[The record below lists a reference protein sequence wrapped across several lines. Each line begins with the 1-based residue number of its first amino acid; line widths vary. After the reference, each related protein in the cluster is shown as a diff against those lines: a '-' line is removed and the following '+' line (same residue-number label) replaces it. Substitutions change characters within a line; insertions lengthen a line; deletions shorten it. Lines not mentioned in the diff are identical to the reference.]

1 MKSPMC
7 KDLAPGQ
14 SVQAVFLVQSKDVRQ
29 KRTGEPYLS
38 LTLMDRSGEI
48 DAKMWDNVTGVM
60 DSFDRDDFVKVKG
73 ETQLFQNRLQLT
85 VHSLQRV
92 PDSEMDLADFLPAS
106 ARDPREMF
114 AELQGIIASLTN
126 PHLKALLDNL
136 FANPEI
142 AARYR
147 QAPAAKGIHHAW
159 LGGLL
164 EHVLSLCTLARWTA
178 RHYAG
183 IDEDLLLTGVILHDI
198 GKITELEY
206 SRSFAYSTEGGLLGH
221 MQIGLRMVADHLPA
235 GFPPKLRSLVEHMI
249 LSHHG
254 QLEFG
259 SPKLPVFPEALL
271 LHHLDNLDSKMAAM
285 FAMLERDRATP
296 GLWTGYNAALE
307 RSVLDKQK
315 YLAEAPSKPEA
326 RKPASQASQPAR
338 QASIFGQALQSALN
352 GDPEEQPEGKKE
364 Q

>member
-7 KDLAPGQ
+7 RDLAPGQ
-14 SVQAVFLVQSKDVRQ
+14 SVEGLFLVQSKEVRQ
-29 KRTGEPYLS
+29 KRTGGPYLALS
-38 LTLMDRSGEI
+38 LMDRSGDI
-48 DAKMWDNVTGVM
+48 DAKMWDNVAVVM
-60 DSFDRDDFVKVKG
+60 DLFERDDFIKVKG

-92 PDSEMDLADFLPAS
+92 ADTDVDLADFLPAS
-106 ARDPREMF
+106 RRDPQEMF
-114 AELQGIIASLTN
+114 AELEGIIAALKN
-126 PHLKALLDNL
+126 PHLKALLENL
-136 FANPEI
+136 FSDAEI

-147 QAPAAKGIHHAW
+147 RAPAAKGIHHAW

-164 EHVLSLCTLARWTA
+164 EHVLSLCALARA
-178 RHYAG
+178 IAPNYPG
-183 IDEDLLLTGVILHDI
+183 IDEDLLMTGVIVHDI

-206 SRSFAYSTEGGLLGH
+206 ARSFAYSTEGGLLGH
-221 MQIGLRMVADHLPA
+221 IQIGLRMVGDHLPA

-249 LSHHG
+249 VSHHG

-285 FAMLERDRATP
+285 LATIERDRATP

-307 RSVLDKQK
+307 RSILDKER
-315 YLAEAPSKPEA
+315 YLAEEPPKPEEKAKAAGDA
-326 RKPASQASQPAR
+326 REAR
-338 QASIFGQALQSALN
+338 QPSVFGQALMSALS
-352 GDPEEQPEGKKE
+352 GKKE
-364 Q
+364 K

>member
-7 KDLAPGQ
+7 RDLAPGQ
-14 SVQAVFLVQSKDVRQ
+14 SVQGIFLVQSKEVRQ

-38 LTLMDRSGEI
+38 LSLMDRSGDI
-48 DAKMWDNVTGVM
+48 DAKMWDNVAVVM
-60 DSFDRDDFVKVKG
+60 DLFERDDFIKVKG

-92 PDSEMDLADFLPAS
+92 ADADVDLADFLPAS
-106 ARDPREMF
+106 RRDPREMF
-114 AELQGIIASLTN
+114 AELEGIIASLKN
-126 PHLKALLDNL
+126 PHLKALLENL
-136 FANPEI
+136 FHDPEI

-164 EHVLSLCTLARWTA
+164 EHVLSLCTLARA
-178 RHYAG
+178 IAPNYPG

-221 MQIGLRMVADHLPA
+221 IQIGVRMVADHMPA
-235 GFPPKLRSLVEHMI
+235 GFPSKLRSLVEHMI

-271 LHHLDNLDSKMAAM
+271 LHHLDNLDSKMATM
-285 FAMLERDRATP
+285 FATIERDRATP

-307 RSVLDKQK
+307 RSILDREK
-315 YLAEAPSKPEA
+315 YLAEEPP
-326 RKPASQASQPAR
+326 KPAAKAPAAGNA
-338 QASIFGQALQSALN
+338 QDAKHSSIFGQALMSAL
-352 GDPEEQPEGKKE
+352 DGKKE
-364 Q
+364 K

>member
-7 KDLAPGQ
+7 RDLAPGQ
-14 SVQAVFLVQSKDVRQ
+14 GVQAIFLVQSKEVRQ

-38 LTLMDRSGEI
+38 LTLMDRSGDI
-48 DAKMWDNVTGVM
+48 DAKMWDNVAGVM
-60 DSFDRDDFVKVKG
+60 DSFERDDFIKVKG

-85 VHSLQRV
+85 VHSLQRI
-92 PDSEMDLADFLPAS
+92 PDTDVDLADFLPAS
-106 ARDPREMF
+106 RRDPQEMF
-114 AELQGIIASLTN
+114 AELQAIIASLSN
-126 PHLKALLDNL
+126 PHLKGLLDNL
-136 FANPEI
+136 FGDPEI

-164 EHVLSLCTLARWTA
+164 EHVLSLCTLARATA

-198 GKITELEY
+198 GKISELEY

-221 MQIGLRMVADHLPA
+221 MQIGLRMVADHLPP

-271 LHHLDNLDSKMAAM
+271 LHHLDNLDSKMTAM
-285 FAMLERDRATP
+285 FGMLERDRATP

-307 RSVLDKQK
+307 RSILDKEK
-315 YLAEAPSKPEA
+315 YLAEAPPQ
-326 RKPASQASQPAR
+326 PASKTPAAGNA
-338 QASIFGQALQSALN
+338 QSAKQSSMFGQALMSAL
-352 GDPEEQPEGKKE
+352 DGKKE
-364 Q
+364 N

>member
-1 MKSPMC
+1 MKSPMVG
-7 KDLAPGQ
+7 DLAPGQ
-14 SVQAVFLVQSKDVRQ
+14 SVQGVFLVQSKEVRQ

-38 LTLMDRSGEI
+38 LNLADKSGDI
-48 DAKMWDNVTGVM
+48 DAKMWDNVAGVL
-60 DSFDRDDFVKVKG
+60 DSFERDDFVKVKG
-73 ETQLFQNRLQLT
+73 ETQLFQNRMQLT
-85 VHSLQRV
+85 IHSLQKV
-92 PDSEMDLADFLPAS
+92 HDADVDLADFLPAS
-106 ARDPREMF
+106 KRDPLEMF
-114 AELQGIIASLTN
+114 AELEAIIASLRN
-126 PHLKALLDNL
+126 VHLKALLEKL
-136 FANPEI
+136 FADKEI

-164 EHVLSLCTLARWTA
+164 EHVLSLAKLARA
-178 RHYAG
+178 IAPNYPDV
-183 IDEDLLLTGVILHDI
+183 DEDLLMTGVILHDI

-206 SRSFAYSTEGGLLGH
+206 TRSFAYSTEGGLLGH
-221 MQIGLRMVADHLPA
+221 MQIGLRMVADHLPE

-285 FAMLERDRATP
+285 FATLERDRATP

-307 RSVLDKQK
+307 RSVLDKEK
-315 YLAEAPSKPEA
+315 YLAEAPP
-326 RKPASQASQPAR
+326 KPAAKPAAAPNGGR
-338 QASIFGQALQSALN
+338 QSSPFGQALMSAID
-352 GDPEEQPEGKKE
+352 GKTEGKK
-364 Q
+364 